1 MAAHSGKVM
10 LVEDDAAMRSLLKTL
25 LEIEG
30 HPVVSYYEQ
39 SNPAGSILDMVR
51 REQPSVVLLDVHLR
65 GISGLDVLREIR
77 SDAGLNAIRV
87 IMSSGMD
94 VKDECMRAGAT
105 DFLLKPF
112 MPDELLNRLLD

>member
-77 SDAGLNAIRV
+77 ADAGLNAMRV

>member
-65 GISGLDVLREIR
+65 GASGLDVLREIR
-77 SDAGLNAIRV
+77 ADAGLNAIRV

-94 VKDECMRAGAT
+94 IKDECMRAGAT
-105 DFLLKPF
+105 DFLLKPY